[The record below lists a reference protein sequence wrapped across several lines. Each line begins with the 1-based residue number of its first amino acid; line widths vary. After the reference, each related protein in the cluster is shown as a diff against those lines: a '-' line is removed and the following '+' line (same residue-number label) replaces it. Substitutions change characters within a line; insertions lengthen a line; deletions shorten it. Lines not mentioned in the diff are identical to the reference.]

1 MAMWFLYEFMVSWW
15 IISCRP
21 FTFTFLTQDVN
32 FDKIKR
38 MVTLHYQ
45 NLTVV
50 WDMLYASGPYF
61 VSFRFSV
68 YIFCFVSQ
76 FTYLVLFRFE
86 SLCFVSFLFRFSLY
100 RDPVYTLCLSKGILM
115 SSERERERDVSCF
128 VLYCLVFSLY

>member
-68 YIFCFVSQ
+68 YIFCFVSFLSLRISLRFVSQ
-76 FTYLVLFRFE
+76 FTYYVSFRF
-86 SLCFVSFLFRFSLY
+86 SVYIFCFVSFRSVSFRF
-100 RDPVYTLCLSKGILM
+100 
-115 SSERERERDVSCF
+115 CF
-128 VLYCLVFSLY
+128 VSHFTGTPYIHCVCLKGF